1 MLKEFKDWIMKG
13 NLLEIAIGLVLALA
27 FAEVVKAFTEN
38 IVTPIIGAVGGTPDF
53 ANKYFTINSSKFT
66 YGLFINAL
74 IMFIITAF
82 VLFLVMK
89 AASKMMKAKEAAEP
103 TQYIVEK
110 VDAAALNARSAEGWE
125 VVSATDQGVVLKK

>member
-27 FAEVVKAFTEN
+27 FASVVEAFTKN

-53 ANKYFTINSSKFT
+53 ANKSFTINKSVFT

-89 AASKMMKAKEAAEP
+89 AASKAMKAKAAEP
-103 TQYIVEK
+103 TQYIVEQ